1 MWTRRKLGFALA
13 ALLALAGAGFAARE
27 AIRGRAAEAVRAE
40 EPGPRPQ
47 EAQMCGEV
55 ERTDEEW
62 RERLTREA
70 YRVTRRKGTERPFTG
85 RYYRHKERGV
95 YRCIGCGQAHFD
107 SETKY
112 DSGSGWPSFYAPHAE
127 ENVRKEP
134 DESLGTVRTE
144 VLCSRC
150 AAHLGHVFAD
160 GPQPTGKRYCVNSA
174 ALAFEPAAAT
184 EKALFGAGCF
194 WGVEAAFRGT
204 EGVTDTAVGYSGGH
218 TKDPTYEEVC
228 TDRTGHAE
236 VVLVTFDP
244 KRVAYGELLD
254 VFWKCHDPTQLDR
267 QGPDAGRQYRS
278 AVFCFTE
285 DQRKTAEESK
295 ARLAASG
302 RHRRR
307 IATEIAPASA
317 FYRAEEYHQ
326 RFYEKTGRK
335 GCKLP

>member
-1 MWTRRKLGFALA
+1 MARAAHARGLPRDASQGDRA
-13 ALLALAGAGFAARE
+13 ALHGPVLPPQGEGRLPLHRLRAGALRLGNEVRLGQRLAELLRAAR
-27 AIRGRAAEAVRAE
+27 RG
-40 EPGPRPQ
+40 
-47 EAQMCGEV
+47 
-55 ERTDEEW
+55 ER
-62 RERLTREA
+62 
-70 YRVTRRKGTERPFTG
+70 
-85 RYYRHKERGV
+85 
-95 YRCIGCGQAHFD
+95 
-107 SETKY
+107 
-112 DSGSGWPSFYAPHAE
+112 
-127 ENVRKEP
+127 P